1 MQKKIN
7 TYIDSTFL
15 KTAEEMNISDSEN
28 ELIVFKMLDDAIRS
42 NYACFMIRPNY
53 VKKVCDKIKSLKS
66 SLKVGTVVDFPLG
79 TSSTKC
85 KVSEAKQAISN
96 GAYDIDFVSDYNAF
110 KRGDFKKFDDD
121 IIQATDIC
129 FQNDCIAK
137 WIIETG
143 ALSREEI
150 KNISHRIANIIDN
163 NFPQY
168 SSKVFVKTSTGY
180 YGGFGATVKDIKLMK
195 SVVGSLKLKASG
207 GISSYNDALMM
218 ISAGANR
225 IGTSKAKEINI

>member
-1 MQKKIN
+1 MQKNISS
-7 TYIDSTFL
+7 YIDSTFL

-85 KVSEAKQAISN
+85 KVTEAKQAISN

-110 KRGDFKKFDDD
+110 KRGDFKKFDD
-121 IIQATDIC
+121 ISFKQQIFAFKMIAL
-129 FQNDCIAK
+129 QN
-137 WIIETG
+137 G
-143 ALSREEI
+143 L
-150 KNISHRIANIIDN
+150 
-163 NFPQY
+163 
-168 SSKVFVKTSTGY
+168 
-180 YGGFGATVKDIKLMK
+180 
-195 SVVGSLKLKASG
+195 
-207 GISSYNDALMM
+207 
-218 ISAGANR
+218 
-225 IGTSKAKEINI
+225 